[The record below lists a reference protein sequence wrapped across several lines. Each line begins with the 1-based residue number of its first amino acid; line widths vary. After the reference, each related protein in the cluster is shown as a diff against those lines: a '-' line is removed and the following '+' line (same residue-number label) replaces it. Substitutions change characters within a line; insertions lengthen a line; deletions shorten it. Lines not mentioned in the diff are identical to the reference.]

1 MKLAHPELFNI
12 ELGEKVLTH
21 VITHPTQHNQYFEY
35 QECAQVGCI
44 MGWAAVFS
52 GKRNGDSSWGD
63 LHITEEEWEDIFE
76 EKSNPVA
83 IAKLIDYI
91 AQAKV
96 AQYVKNDVVLDNH
109 PHAEQMEL
117 VLA

>member
-1 MKLAHPELFNI
+1 MKLEHPELFNI
-12 ELGEKVLTH
+12 GLAEKVLTH
-21 VITHPTQHNQYFEY
+21 VVTNPEQHNQRVEY
-35 QECAQVGCI
+35 DRCAQAGCL

-52 GKRNGDSSWGD
+52 GKRNGDSSYRD
-63 LHITEEEWEDIFE
+63 LHITPEEWEHIFE
-76 EKSNPVA
+76 ESCNSIA

-96 AQYVKNDVVLDNH
+96 AQYIKNDVVLDN
-109 PHAEQMEL
+109 PHAEQPEL